1 MLTENP
7 PAGAGR
13 AGKFSKPASPAGRY
27 LLYAIGE
34 ILLVVVGILL
44 ALQINQWNQNR
55 INRNLEVK
63 YSENLLVDLLK
74 DQQSL
79 ESALKRLNTSAS
91 MAESLISQLNQ
102 SIPFSDSL
110 LLAMLST
117 QLNIYPFYPS
127 KTTIN
132 EINNNSHLKLFR
144 DESIKTDISK
154 HYDRVIDRL
163 DNLKVIE
170 TLTAERIGEIF
181 PTGNSISNEY
191 FSYIIQNV
199 FEIDIK
205 PKDPEYHLSAS
216 PVFNPSINHPTQDL
230 VNGGLLWRRLNLAY
244 TERYLQD
251 LLKSTQHLIDKLNE
265 YNEGL

>member
-1 MLTENP
+1 MLKENK
-7 PAGAGR
+7 AN
-13 AGKFSKPASPAGRY
+13 KY
-27 LLYAIGE
+27 ILYAIGE

-63 YSENLLVDLLK
+63 YSENLLADLLK

-79 ESALKRLNTSAS
+79 ESALQRLNTSAS
-91 MAESLISQLNQ
+91 NAESLISQLNK

-110 LLAMLST
+110 LLAMLRT
-117 QLNIYPFYPS
+117 QINIYPFYPS

-132 EINNNSHLKLFR
+132 EIYNNSNLNLFR
-144 DESIKTDISK
+144 DESIRTDISK
-154 HYDRVIDRL
+154 HYDRVSYRL
-163 DNLKVIE
+163 DNLKAVE
-170 TLTAERIGEIF
+170 PLTLERIGEIF

-191 FSYIIQNV
+191 YSYIAQNV
-199 FEIDIK
+199 YEIDIK
-205 PKDPEYHLSAS
+205 PKDPEYHLSNS
-216 PVFNPSINHPTQDL
+216 PVFNASINQPTQDL
-230 VNGGLLWRRLNLAY
+230 VYGGLLARRVLLNY

-251 LLKSTQHLIDKLNE
+251 LLKSTQNLIDKLKK